1 MVRLSCLVTCIA
13 LGAGVAE
20 SAHAGDTCTY
30 QLDLV
35 QAFDAIGN
43 PASGEVQHLGDAWT
57 FHRSD
62 QLGALLTGVQIS
74 GFGAW
79 GAQDQSFSVP
89 LVGPRYSPV
98 TARNQISFYYRPP
111 SFEGLMCHPG
121 YGNIAAEVWL
131 IPQATLLL
139 SGVTLQAELLGQYT
153 PDAVV
158 SLVTRSGA
166 ASSTIFPAQSIVRLA
181 AATTFNGT
189 NSSTPLPLTLGPGT
203 SLQLSVTNG
212 GDPSEDWL
220 NAQISVTV
228 QGPPTIVRQPR
239 DLIISGPATG
249 SFTIFAPGAAEYQWY
264 RNGEKV
270 LDGVAAT
277 GAYINGS
284 TSSSLEIYNPFFDDA
299 GGGYYCIATNPCGS
313 VTSTLAALSICPSDF
328 DADGFITFNDFDAF
342 VTSFEAGEAVADF
355 NRDGFLTFEDFDA
368 YVSAFEGGC

>member
-1 MVRLSCLVTCIA
+1 MFRSSKLAA
-13 LGAGVAE
+13 LIVVSVSFTS
-20 SAHAGDTCTY
+20 SALAGDSCTY

-43 PASGEVQHLGDAWT
+43 PSAGAVQRTGDAWS
-57 FHRSD
+57 FRRSD
-62 QLGALLTGVQIS
+62 QAGALLTGIIIS
-74 GFGAW
+74 GVGAW
-79 GAQDQSFSVP
+79 GAPDQSFAVP

-98 TARNQISFYYRPP
+98 SARNQIGFYYRPP

-121 YGNIAAEVWL
+121 FGTIASEVWL
-131 IPQATLLL
+131 TPQATVLLT
-139 SGVTLQAELLGQYT
+139 GVTLQAELLGQFS
-153 PDAVV
+153 PDAFVK
-158 SLVTRSGA
+158 LTTKTG
-166 ASSTIFPAQSIVRLA
+166 ASSETLFPAQSIVRLA
-181 AATTFNGT
+181 AATSLSGST
-189 NSSTPLPLTLGPGT
+189 SSTPLPLTLGPGT

-212 GDPSEDWL
+212 GDASEDWL

-239 DLIISGPATG
+239 DIIISGPATG
-249 SFTIFAPGAAEYQWY
+249 SFTVFSPGVSEYQWY
-264 RNGEKV
+264 RNSDKI

-277 GAYINGS
+277 GAYINGA
-284 TSSSLEIYNPFFDDA
+284 TTANLEIYNPFFDDA

-313 VTSTLAALSICPSDF
+313 VTSTVAALSICPSDF

-368 YVSAFEGGC
+368 YVTAFEGGC